1 MIFPMMFSGREPIG
15 QQQWTAAGTYSFVV
29 PPGVFYVHCVVI
41 ASGGGG
47 ARGAEGDSNESPAGG
62 GGALSYSNGIAV
74 TPGETITV
82 VVPLG
87 GSAGSSM
94 SSGSAAAD
102 SGIKR
107 GATWLVM
114 AKGGGGGNWASGLG
128 GVGGAAALGV
138 GDVRWSGGQGQN
150 STNFTYGGWSGLYTD
165 NGVAGSS
172 SNLLSANLYGASTG
186 TNLGRGG
193 AGGKSGA
200 DPGNVGGVRI
210 MWGDDRAF
218 PGNCPDIVRPGW
230 WRYFRIYV
238 TAIGSSNIFG
248 IGEIEVRGSSG
259 GADMTNTGTRVAG
272 TSGVRLLQL
281 VDNKW
286 AVENDCY
293 EAFAAAA
300 PYFVSAD
307 LGTYTAEQAVYA
319 AELVI
324 YPHVINPASK
334 SPKDFKVQGSLDNAT
349 WTDIKTFTGVTGW
362 TAGTPKI
369 FNIT

>member
-1 MIFPMMFSGREPIG
+1 MHDDAWLIVSRD
-15 QQQWTAAGTYSFVV
+15 
-29 PPGVFYVHCVVI
+29 
-41 ASGGGG
+41 G
-47 ARGAEGDSNESPAGG
+47 AN
-62 GGALSYSNGIAV
+62 ALQIAV
-74 TPGETITV
+74 DKSTGAMFT
-82 VVPLG
+82 
-87 GSAGSSM
+87 
-94 SSGSAAAD
+94 
-102 SGIKR
+102 R
-107 GATWLVM
+107 GAT
-114 AKGGGGGNWASGLG
+114 GLG
-128 GVGGAAALGV
+128 ASPVFSPWRRVALHN
-138 GDVRWSGGQGQN
+138 DVAVP
-150 STNFTYGGWSGLYTD
+150 L
-165 NGVAGSS
+165 
-172 SNLLSANLYGASTG
+172 
-186 TNLGRGG
+186 
-193 AGGKSGA
+193 AGGKSSA
-200 DPGNVGGVRI
+200 DLGNVGGVRI
-210 MWGDDRAF
+210 MWGSGRVF
-218 PGNCPDIVRPGW
+218 PGSAADIVRPGW
-230 WRYFRIYV
+230 WRYYRIYV

-272 TSGVRLLQL
+272 TNGVRLLQL

-369 FNIT
+369 FSLT